1 MDYVYVCRPG
11 DNEELRYSIRST
23 VKNLPEG
30 RIWVVGGKPDWYT
43 GDYIYVEQT
52 GLGHP
57 NVWKQLEVICK
68 TEEISDDFVL
78 MNDDFFTVKKLD
90 TVEYFYSGTIA
101 EVLGN
106 YSDSGQTNYG
116 YQRLF
121 NKTQTYLNRRGIG
134 NPLDYELHVPMP
146 MNKAKLLEV
155 LNHKTLHRSTYG
167 NVYGVGGTKTYDVKV
182 YSNTELKGKFHDLVK
197 EDLKYIS
204 SHDSNFDFILDFVL
218 KDMFPD
224 PSHCESP

>member
-1 MDYVYVCRPG
+1 
-11 DNEELRYSIRST
+11 
-23 VKNLPEG
+23 
-30 RIWVVGGKPDWYT
+30 VVGGKPDWYT

>member
-43 GDYIYVEQT
+43 GDYIYVQQT
-52 GLGHP
+52 GIGHP
-57 NVWKQLEVICK
+57 NVWKQLDVICA
-68 TEEISDDFVL
+68 TEDISDDFVL

-90 TVEYFYSGTIA
+90 KVEYFYSGTIQ
-101 EVLGN
+101 EVLAS
-106 YSDSGQTNYG
+106 YSDTGQTNYG

-121 NKTQTYLNRRGIG
+121 SKTQNYLNRMGIA
-134 NPLDYELHVPMP
+134 NTLDYELHIPMP

-167 NVYGVGGTKTYDVKV
+167 NVYNVGGTKTYDVKV
-182 YSNTELKGKFHDLVK
+182 YSNTELKGKFHDLIK
-197 EDLKYIS
+197 EDLNYIS
-204 SHDSNFDFILDFVL
+204 SHDSNFDFILDFIL

-224 PSHCESP
+224 PSQYESP

>member
-30 RIWVVGGKPDWYT
+30 RIWVVGGKPDWYI
-43 GDYIYVEQT
+43 GDYIYVQQT
-52 GLGHP
+52 GIGHP
-57 NVWKQLEVICK
+57 NVWKQLEVICR
-68 TEEISDDFVL
+68 TEDISDDFIL

-90 TVEYFYSGTIA
+90 KVEYFYSGTIQ
-101 EVLGN
+101 EVLAS
-106 YSDSGQTNYG
+106 YSDAGQTNYG

-121 NKTQTYLNRRGIG
+121 NKTQNYLNRMGIG
-134 NPLDYELHVPMP
+134 NTLDYELHVPMP

-182 YSNTELKGKFHDLVK
+182 YSNTELKGKFHDLIK
-197 EDLKYIS
+197 EDLSYIS
-204 SHDSNFDFILDFVL
+204 SHDSNFDFILDFIL

-224 PSHCESP
+224 PSQYENP